1 MKALFTAALFF
12 TPWLLAAAQPAPA
25 TLAQKSTNAPPA
37 LSTNKPTAKE
47 LMKGDS
53 FTNSVEIVM
62 VKISPTLW
70 AGKFLVTQE
79 EYQKVMG
86 SNPSEFRGERNPVD
100 SVSWNDVL
108 GFCAKLSQM
117 ERKEEMLPEGFVY
130 TLPTQAQWES
140 LAAGANLSDAVTG
153 QGTPRSGTAPV
164 GSLGPNSFGLFDIR
178 GNLWEFCLNPD
189 DKPYRVLKGGAWN
202 TSLEVNLRPEF
213 RWYSTGPDDRKNYYG
228 FRCVLV
234 PDAGGTP

>member
-1 MKALFTAALFF
+1 MKVLFTAALFF
-12 TPWLLAAAQPAPA
+12 MPLLLATAQSAPA
-25 TLAQKSTNAPPA
+25 ALAQKSTNALPA

-53 FTNSVEIVM
+53 FTNSVGMVM
-62 VKISPTLW
+62 GKISPTLW
-70 AGKFLVTQE
+70 AGKYLVTQE

-100 SVSWNDVL
+100 SVSWNDAL
-108 GFCAKLSQM
+108 GSCAKLNQM
-117 ERKEEMLPEGFVY
+117 ERKEEMLPEGFTY

-140 LAAGANLSDAVTG
+140 LAAGASLSDAVTSV
-153 QGTPRSGTAPV
+153 GTPRSGTAPV
-164 GSLGPNSFGLFDIR
+164 GSLGPNSLGLYDIR
-178 GNLWEFCLNPD
+178 GNLWEWCLDPD

-228 FRCVLV
+228 FRCALV
-234 PDAGGTP
+234 PDASGKP